1 MKKVLFLCAAVIAA
15 MNMSAAITEMTCAE
29 AAAAAALLP
38 NKTTGTDS
46 VAITG
51 YVTSTDGRISKG
63 QQTFWMDDNK
73 GSVETF
79 EGYYCN
85 LPADALAASAPINV
99 GDKVRIAGFLQNY
112 NGTYEMKNGDVTIL
126 ERAIVVIDTIQS
138 TICEAIEEG
147 ESLADGKNTTDFFE
161 VMGPVASLVSVNEK
175 YHNQTLYMECADNS
189 KLLQVYSCTV
199 MDPDSTVF
207 AGVGDTIKVIGRLKK
222 YGTTIEI
229 VGSMWIVGKAAP
241 IEIDTITATVAEA
254 TTAGLALKAGFVSTD
269 VYIVTG
275 YVDSIVSEFNAEYSN
290 MSFYMCDDMAAPT
303 YNFQAYRAII
313 AQAATLGSKVQI
325 TGNLKH
331 YFSKDSVSTIEIEK
345 GACEIIELAGLE
357 QIVANPKAEGKKMI
371 VNGRLYLIGKGVA
384 YDALGNA
391 VAF

>member
-1 MKKVLFLCAAVIAA
+1 MKKVLFLCAAVMAA

-29 AAAAAALLP
+29 AAAAAALLDDKKP
-38 NKTTGTDS
+38 GTDS
-46 VAITG
+46 VAVTG
-51 YVTSTDGRISKG
+51 YVTNTNGTISQG

-73 GSVETF
+73 GTTKTF
-79 EGYYCN
+79 EGYWCN
-85 LPADALAASAPINV
+85 LPAEDVTAQKALNV
-99 GDKVRIAGFLQNY
+99 GDKVTIKGFLMRY
-112 NGTYEMKNGDVTIL
+112 GTTYEMKNGDVTIL
-126 ERAIVVIDTIQS
+126 ERVVVKFDTIQA

-147 ESLADGKNTTDFFE
+147 EALNDGDNTTDYFD
-161 VMGPVASLVSVNEK
+161 VTGTVASLISVNEK
-175 YHNQTLYMECADNS
+175 YHNQSLYMECADNS
-189 KLLQVYSCTV
+189 KLFQVYNCTV
-199 MDPDSTVF
+199 MDPDTTVW
-207 AGVGDTIKVIGRLKK
+207 AAIGDTIKVIGRLKK

-229 VGSMWIVGKAAP
+229 LGNMWIVGKAAP
-241 IEIDTITATVAEA
+241 VEIDTIEATVAEA

>member
-1 MKKVLFLCAAVIAA
+1 MKKVLFLCAAVMAA

-29 AAAAAALLP
+29 AAAAAALLDDKKP
-38 NKTTGTDS
+38 GTDS
-46 VAITG
+46 VSITG
-51 YVTSTDGRISKG
+51 YVTATDGRISKG

-73 GSVETF
+73 GTTKTF
-79 EGYYCN
+79 EGYFCN
-85 LPADALAASAPINV
+85 LPAEDLTANKPLNV
-99 GDKVRIAGFLQNY
+99 GDKVNIKGFLMRY
-112 NGTYEMKNGDVTIL
+112 GTTYEMKNGDVTIL
-126 ERAIVVIDTIQS
+126 ERAVVRYDTIQA

-147 ESLADGKNTTDFFE
+147 EALNDGDQTSDYFDVT
-161 VMGPVASLVSVNEK
+161 GTVASLISQNET

-189 KLLQVYSCTV
+189 KLFQVYSCTV

-207 AGVGDTIKVIGRLKK
+207 AAAGDTIKVLGRLKK

-229 VGSMWIVGKAAP
+229 IGSMWIVGKAAP
-241 IEIDTITATVAEA
+241 VEIDTISATVAEA

-313 AQAATLGSKVQI
+313 AQAATIGSKVQI

-331 YFSKDSVSTIEIEK
+331 YVSKDSVSTIEIEK
-345 GACEIIELAGLE
+345 GDCEIIELAGLE